1 MFLIVIRLRV
11 LTLFFKNR
19 FKISLLY
26 PNLFQARKSHCV
38 LLNIQDLEV
47 ERSRTELLHSLTFS
61 FMPHVKRHKLCATR
75 PSVGLQLQMIL
86 TSLGLS
92 ELACS
97 CGAEHCYRSGLCYMG
112 KWGLNSQI
120 AYVLLMKT
128 FCVTHASALLV
139 FFWNWVKA
147 WLCYTWGRM
156 LQFHFWWFRIDAGPV
171 PVKSSHSVQCSNRSI
186 HISTSDFLVSD

>member
-26 PNLFQARKSHCV
+26 PNLFQAKKSHCV

-61 FMPHVKRHKLCATR
+61 FMAHVKRHKLCATR

-112 KWGLNSQI
+112 K
-120 AYVLLMKT
+120 
-128 FCVTHASALLV
+128 
-139 FFWNWVKA
+139 
-147 WLCYTWGRM
+147 
-156 LQFHFWWFRIDAGPV
+156 
-171 PVKSSHSVQCSNRSI
+171 
-186 HISTSDFLVSD
+186 

>member
-26 PNLFQARKSHCV
+26 PNLFQAKKSHCV

-61 FMPHVKRHKLCATR
+61 FMAHVKRLKLCATR

-86 TSLGLS
+86 TSLGLVS
-92 ELACS
+92 LLVVVVPSTVTNLAC
-97 CGAEHCYRSGLCYMG
+97 
-112 KWGLNSQI
+112 
-120 AYVLLMKT
+120 V
-128 FCVTHASALLV
+128 
-139 FFWNWVKA
+139 
-147 WLCYTWGRM
+147 TWGNE
-156 LQFHFWWFRIDAGPV
+156 V
-171 PVKSSHSVQCSNRSI
+171 
-186 HISTSDFLVSD
+186 